1 MPPGFE
7 VPVFLLVWALLLLR
21 IKFYKMDILTM
32 MKNKSEKYLN
42 NLCKIF
48 LRLWGHLTGFQR
60 QKTNLAHFIS
70 FLPTL
75 KRECFVDVIVFLFIV
90 E

>member
-7 VPVFLLVWALLLLR
+7 VPVFLWMWALLVLR

-32 MKNKSEKYLN
+32 MKNKSEKDWN
-42 NLCKIF
+42 NLCEIF
-48 LRLWGHLTGFQR
+48 FRLWGHLKGFQK
-60 QKTNLAHFIS
+60 QKSNLAHFGL

-75 KRECFVDVIVFLFIV
+75 KRQYFVDVIVFLFIV
-90 E
+90 